1 MDSITD
7 GGVGE
12 VIEEPVQH
20 EHRREGQPSEG
31 EDVVEGNLDNSLL
44 LSPEIFHF
52 KNVKTKRSDLLLSA
66 LFLKLTTS
74 ESADFLKYY
83 KGKC

>member
-1 MDSITD
+1 MNFFRSAENKYLFQTLISSILAVVVLGLDIITD

-31 EDVVEGNLDNSLL
+31 EYVVEGNLDNSLL
-44 LSPEIFHF
+44 LSPEMFHF
-52 KNVKTKRSDLLLSA
+52 KSVIT
-66 LFLKLTTS
+66 
-74 ESADFLKYY
+74 
-83 KGKC
+83 